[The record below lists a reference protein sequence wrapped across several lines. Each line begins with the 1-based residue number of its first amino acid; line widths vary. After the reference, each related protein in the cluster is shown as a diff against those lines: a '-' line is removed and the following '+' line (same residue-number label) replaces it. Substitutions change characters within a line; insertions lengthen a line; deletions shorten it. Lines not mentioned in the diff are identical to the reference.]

1 MWDASA
7 TLVPVLL
14 VTGPIGVGKTAVL
27 READALLVAAGAGHA
42 TVELEEIARCWPD
55 ATEISRSRLVYG
67 NLAALWSNFAALG
80 TSRLLLAGLIAQ
92 RSDLRLVSEAVPG
105 AAVTVVRLH
114 TPLGA
119 GEADPSARACAC
131 GRRDR
136 RDALVDAALGSAT
149 PGGSPGRD
157 RWPGGRRRGPGRAS
171 ARWLAALSYHDRR
184 HR

>member
-114 TPLGA
+114 ALLSVLEKRIRLREPAPAEGEIDGTRWWTRHLDRLRLEDHLVETDGPAVGDVARDVLRLA
-119 GEADPSARACAC
+119 G
-131 GRRDR
+131 
-136 RDALVDAALGSAT
+136 
-149 PGGSPGRD
+149 
-157 RWPGGRRRGPGRAS
+157 
-171 ARWLAALSYHDRR
+171 WLP
-184 HR
+184 